1 MRRHSTLCPAYCP
14 GNALPSHNFRVCLV
28 PQVETIGSLFIV
40 AGGLLREEED
50 GAVAVRDR
58 WDPLHAEKVRGGGDE
73 GFNIMPGPSW
83 CQPTLL
89 AAPCTPPLPAQW
101 RPRLSLV

>member
-1 MRRHSTLCPAYCP
+1 MALFPTKRRAVQVHGLIVFCRLAGKGGLNCHAGIHSGGSPPCPA
-14 GNALPSHNFRVCLV
+14 AFRS

-58 WDPLHAEKVRGGGDE
+58 WDPLHAEKVR
-73 GFNIMPGPSW
+73 
-83 CQPTLL
+83 
-89 AAPCTPPLPAQW
+89 
-101 RPRLSLV
+101 